1 MASVPEVDGVVA
13 EAAGAEVVERTRP
26 QSAFAWDWWSIGR
39 CVRALAVATVAAFLV
54 AVAVGALAPGLPGR
68 VLAFIDKVAFW
79 PTAYLSHVLAFFLFI
94 LINNIRAALTA
105 AALGP
110 LSVWVN
116 GRINARHQVVD
127 DAELSLIDRAAGAM
141 ARGLVAVGQR
151 IFPELGDLNHDFAVR
166 TSAALAAVV
175 PFLALGVNGAVLGIW
190 LAEGLLT
197 GWVEGLAKASA
208 ILLPHGPLE
217 FPALILSAAVGLALA
232 RELLPT
238 ASHHDSTWQADRAK
252 KLLFSDRM
260 AQSLALIVGLLA
272 VAAAL
277 EVTHLV

>member
-13 EAAGAEVVERTRP
+13 EAAAEVVERTP
-26 QSAFAWDWWSIGR
+26 SQSAFAWDWWSIGR
-39 CVRALAVATVAAFLV
+39 CVRALAVATVATFLL

-68 VLAFIDKVAFW
+68 VLALIDKVAFW

-116 GRINARHQVVD
+116 GRINARHQV
-127 DAELSLIDRAAGAM
+127 DADAKLSLVDRAAGAI
-141 ARGLVAVGQR
+141 ARGLVALGRR
-151 IFPELGDLNHDFAVR
+151 IFPELGDPNRDFAVQ

-197 GWVEGLAKASA
+197 GWVEGLAKASTV
-208 ILLPHGPLE
+208 LLPHGPVE
-217 FPALILSAAVGLALA
+217 FPALILSAAIGLVLA

-238 ASHHDSTWQADRAK
+238 ASRHDSTWQADRAK

-272 VAAAL
+272 IAAAL
-277 EVTHLV
+277 EITHLV